1 MQKQIDLDLA
11 IKLHSSLNIAVDSSV
26 AFSVQL
32 NSERQSFSSAHP
44 PSFLSEE
51 IRNASQDIRISWFGG
66 FISFPSPGLKDL
78 SVALT
83 QRRDTP

>member
-32 NSERQSFSSAHP
+32 NSERQSFLRPTRPH
-44 PSFLSEE
+44 
-51 IRNASQDIRISWFGG
+51 
-66 FISFPSPGLKDL
+66 SFPKKFGTLVKISEYLGLEVSSPFQ
-78 SVALT
+78 ALVLRT
-83 QRRDTP
+83 CPSP

>member
-32 NSERQSFSSAHP
+32 NSERQSFLRPTRPH
-44 PSFLSEE
+44 
-51 IRNASQDIRISWFGG
+51 
-66 FISFPSPGLKDL
+66 SFPKKSSERYLCNIITKMVGEFVL
-78 SVALT
+78 
-83 QRRDTP
+83 